1 MEHLSQDIELVF
13 NNRDRLLDAFKLIA
27 LKVGVFLEGEIHIL
41 LNANVV
47 HDQALI
53 LAGID
58 AVDAGNRLD
67 KAVLLDGL
75 VDVDCVKCRYVEASK
90 PHINNDSNFEV

>member
-13 NNRDRLLDAFKLIA
+13 NNRDRLLVAFKLIA
-27 LKVGVFLEGEIHIL
+27 LKVGVFLEGEIHVF
-41 LNANVV
+41 LNADVV
-47 HDQALI
+47 HDQALV

-58 AVDAGNRLD
+58 AVDAGNCLD

-75 VDVDCVKCRYVEASK
+75 VDVDCVKCRYVEAGK
-90 PHINNDSNFEV
+90 PHINNDGNFEV

>member
-1 MEHLSQDIELVF
+1 MCIEVAC
-13 NNRDRLLDAFKLIA
+13 RGAFGENLEIH
-27 LKVGVFLEGEIHIL
+27 VFL
-41 LNANVV
+41 NADVV
-47 HDQALI
+47 HDQALV

-75 VDVDCVKCRYVEASK
+75 VDVYKRQALLGDYWKRVRRMLPSEHLHGTHRIFTAS
-90 PHINNDSNFEV
+90 

>member
-27 LKVGVFLEGEIHIL
+27 LKVGVFLEGEIHVF
-41 LNANVV
+41 LNADVV
-47 HDQALI
+47 HDQALV

-58 AVDAGNRLD
+58 AVDAGNLSFP
-67 KAVLLDGL
+67 AFHIAQAHHL
-75 VDVDCVKCRYVEASK
+75 YFAS
-90 PHINNDSNFEV
+90 